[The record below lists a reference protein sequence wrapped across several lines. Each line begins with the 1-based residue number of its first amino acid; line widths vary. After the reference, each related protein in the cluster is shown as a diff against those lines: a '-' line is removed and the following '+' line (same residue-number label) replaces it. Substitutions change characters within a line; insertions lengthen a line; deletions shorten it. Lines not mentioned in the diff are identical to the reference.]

1 MFSSSNFRCS
11 KGLFN
16 FAEKLI
22 LGLEFFI
29 FIFESVFFS
38 LHYCVD
44 FFILF
49 LSLHSETAVNH
60 NRDTATV
67 DGVLAINN
75 A

>member
-1 MFSSSNFRCS
+1 MFSSSNFRFS

-49 LSLHSETAVNH
+49 YFISISSFRNSGES
-60 NRDTATV
+60 
-67 DGVLAINN
+67 
-75 A
+75 